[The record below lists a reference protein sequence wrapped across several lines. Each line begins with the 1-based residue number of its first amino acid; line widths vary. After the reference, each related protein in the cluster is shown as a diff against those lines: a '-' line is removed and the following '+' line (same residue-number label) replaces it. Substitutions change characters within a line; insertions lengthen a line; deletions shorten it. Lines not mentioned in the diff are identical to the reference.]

1 MTPLKPGD
9 HLDHYRIDGLVART
23 PLASTFRGTDLGTG
37 RKVVI
42 KVPAEIGADPIL
54 SERFRREEEI
64 GQKLDHPG
72 VVGVL
77 RDGYR
82 SHVYIV
88 REWAEGRTLREI
100 LLEQAPLPSARAV
113 RIAVGI
119 CEALYYIHSC
129 GVVHRDLK
137 PENVIIDSV
146 DRIKLIDFGIAVSGG
161 SNRLVLSD
169 PLDATG
175 TPDYISPEEVKGI
188 RGDARGDIYALGVV
202 LYEMLTG
209 IVPFQGCNPLVVMNE
224 RLISDP
230 APLRSIIPEISPWLE
245 SIVRRALERDPRRRY
260 ASAFEF
266 ARALDGRVQ
275 PESTTT
281 AKPRFLQQR

>member
-1 MTPLKPGD
+1 MTSLKPGD
-9 HLDHYRIDGLVART
+9 HLDHYRIDSMVART
-23 PLASTFRGTDLGTG
+23 SFASIFQGTDLGTG

-42 KVPAEIGADPIL
+42 KVPMEMDADPIV

-77 RDGYR
+77 RDDYR
-82 SHVYIV
+82 SYAYMV

-100 LLEQAPLPSARAV
+100 LQEQAPLPCARAV
-113 RIAVGI
+113 RIAVRI
-119 CEALYYIHSC
+119 CEALYYVHSC

-137 PENVIIDSV
+137 PENVIVDSA

-169 PLDATG
+169 PSRATG

-188 RGDARGDIYALGVV
+188 RGDARGDIYALGIM

-245 SIVRRALERDPRRRY
+245 NIVGRALERDPRRRY

-275 PESTTT
+275 PEAAES
-281 AKPRFLQQR
+281 AKRRFLQQR